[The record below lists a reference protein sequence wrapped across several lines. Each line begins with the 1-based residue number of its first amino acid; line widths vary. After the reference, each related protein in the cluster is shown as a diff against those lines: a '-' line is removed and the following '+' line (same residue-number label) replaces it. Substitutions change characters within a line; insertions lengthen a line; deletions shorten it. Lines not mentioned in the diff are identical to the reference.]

1 MSDFGKDK
9 DQELGMSMDDIDRL
23 FDDAELDRML
33 NDNDVDSLIDSE
45 DFKDLLNADDL
56 DSILNAVHKRAG
68 EEPETKEPPKPLR
81 IPVEEQ
87 PQAQQEELQHS
98 VKEPEAEPQL
108 EQEPAEQEPV
118 PAQPQVPPVSNNR
131 PKYQE
136 RFRSFTVEI
145 DRSEVEALAQ
155 KQAQQ
160 RAAIEKEQ
168 QEETP
173 VAEQPV
179 AEAAEASA
187 EQPKKQETPKAEI
200 DEVFGIAIPNAKA
213 EHVKKQEIPAGEEEK
228 MEPIETAGSPA
239 ETAEKPE
246 EKTSGENLEDL
257 DIDALIREIQSEVS
271 DFDWGGLS
279 FLHDE
284 AQETAERAEEQPAP
298 ETSEEPKQEEM
309 PKTARQPVSVVETP
323 EQKKAPAPEKEEE
336 KQEEPV
342 PQNLTQ
348 EIPAVQKLVD
358 VPDEAEKGNTFEIE
372 IPKHSIEE
380 IPKNPV
386 TGTFEIQIPDET
398 LAAPAVIEEP
408 AAEEA
413 KKAEPEPQREAE
425 KESAKQEEAT
435 SLKIDPAELPS
446 QRTGGKKHRFALL
459 GVVMTLLAVVGVI
472 AVGYFGWGAVSDIF
486 SQKSVKE
493 EFNKITYPL
502 VVVDVPTFES
512 VDKLDSKV
520 VIAAGIWNFMM
531 NEENKD
537 KYQQDDFGTMTV
549 PDTDIEVYIRKLF
562 GTNVEIVHQQL
573 ADTDFTVMYDE
584 DKHLYYI
591 PEMPQVLPYAP
602 SVQSVTHS
610 GDDYVVEVGY
620 ILPGPFWDITENA
633 QSGEINKTMIYHYQK
648 TKDGD
653 YWIQSVENGNLDLDN
668 TSVPA
673 EETSEESINSE
684 AGTENSSQDTSSE
697 TTTSET
703 SSEAKAE

>member
-1 MSDFGKDK
+1 M
-9 DQELGMSMDDIDRL
+9 
-23 FDDAELDRML
+23 
-33 NDNDVDSLIDSE
+33 
-45 DFKDLLNADDL
+45 
-56 DSILNAVHKRAG
+56 
-68 EEPETKEPPKPLR
+68 
-81 IPVEEQ
+81 
-87 PQAQQEELQHS
+87 
-98 VKEPEAEPQL
+98 
-108 EQEPAEQEPV
+108 
-118 PAQPQVPPVSNNR
+118 
-131 PKYQE
+131 
-136 RFRSFTVEI
+136 
-145 DRSEVEALAQ
+145 
-155 KQAQQ
+155 
-160 RAAIEKEQ
+160 
-168 QEETP
+168 
-173 VAEQPV
+173 
-179 AEAAEASA
+179 
-187 EQPKKQETPKAEI
+187 
-200 DEVFGIAIPNAKA
+200 
-213 EHVKKQEIPAGEEEK
+213 
-228 MEPIETAGSPA
+228 
-239 ETAEKPE
+239 
-246 EKTSGENLEDL
+246 
-257 DIDALIREIQSEVS
+257 
-271 DFDWGGLS
+271 
-279 FLHDE
+279 
-284 AQETAERAEEQPAP
+284 
-298 ETSEEPKQEEM
+298 
-309 PKTARQPVSVVETP
+309 
-323 EQKKAPAPEKEEE
+323 
-336 KQEEPV
+336 
-342 PQNLTQ
+342 
-348 EIPAVQKLVD
+348 
-358 VPDEAEKGNTFEIE
+358 
-372 IPKHSIEE
+372 
-380 IPKNPV
+380 
-386 TGTFEIQIPDET
+386 
-398 LAAPAVIEEP
+398 
-408 AAEEA
+408 
-413 KKAEPEPQREAE
+413 
-425 KESAKQEEAT
+425 
-435 SLKIDPAELPS
+435 
-446 QRTGGKKHRFALL
+446 
-459 GVVMTLLAVVGVI
+459 
-472 AVGYFGWGAVSDIF
+472 
-486 SQKSVKE
+486 KE